1 MISAGVVPTGGWAVV
16 EEVAEVEVDA
26 VGAVVW
32 VDVAV
37 ERVIV
42 AIGGNDLGMVGS
54 GEVSGVRWIA
64 QRRELSSRS
73 WSLPESGS
81 GDFGGDSGCS
91 GISGSRGS
99 VGADDCTLCNDMSG
113 RSAPRWGKELPA
125 LWRRVY
131 HVPW

>member
-16 EEVAEVEVDA
+16 EEATEVEVEA

-37 ERVIV
+37 ERVMV
-42 AIGGNDLGMVGS
+42 AIGGSDLGATGS
-54 GEVSGVRWIA
+54 GEVSGVRRIA
-64 QRRELSSRS
+64 RRRESSSRS

-99 VGADDCTLCNDMSG
+99 VGTDGCTSCNEMSG

-131 HVPW
+131 HVP